1 MDYQRGK
8 NHFFGRVSFD
18 NLTGPT
24 TNPDQTVLDPSFGVS
39 YVDRQRNLAFDFS
52 RAATKR
58 LTLDTMFSITRTTHV
73 LLRQIRPTQL

>member
-1 MDYQRGK
+1 MGSESL
-8 NHFFGRVSFD
+8 FGRVSFD

-39 YVDRQRNLAFDFS
+39 YIDRQRNLAFDFS

-58 LTLDTMFSITRTTHV
+58 LTMENDQYHANDTNVS
-73 LLRQIRPTQL
+73 